1 MVKQLNMIKKIK
13 KLGTYNLIL
22 FWIGLLFFSCDK
34 AHNDK
39 IKDDLKENINQSEPN
54 LHKTND
60 GEILLSYIETDSSN
74 LSTLK
79 WSKLEQDSTWSTGK
93 TIASGTD
100 WFVNWADFPSIASFE
115 NNLTAHYLEKSASD
129 MYAYDIKV
137 IISNNLGES
146 WNTAFSIHND
156 STQTEHGF
164 VSKAA
169 LQDHSMLHVWLDG
182 RKYAYAEK
190 DTTLSKEMTLR
201 AATFNKDG
209 ALLNS
214 KEIDSKVCDCCQ
226 TSTTATSDG
235 AIVVYRDRSDNEIRD
250 IYYSKLVDGY
260 WSTPK
265 AIFND
270 GWHLEGCP
278 VNGPVVKSLNN
289 TVAVAWFTA
298 ADSQAKIKIAFSENS
313 GTTFNQPIELDY
325 EQTIGR
331 IDLLLTEEK
340 AFVSWL
346 DTRNKQTA
354 IVLQAITPKG
364 EKSKVYAVANSSSN
378 RSSGF
383 PKMEFINDNIV
394 LIHTSLNENTKRSEL
409 QTHFISFNEFNS
421 IVE

>member
-1 MVKQLNMIKKIK
+1 MIKKIK
-13 KLGTYNLIL
+13 ILSTYRPIL
-22 FWIGLLFFSCDK
+22 FWIGLLFLSCSKEQNHNIKNELK
-34 AHNDK
+34 A
-39 IKDDLKENINQSEPN
+39 NINQSEPN
-54 LHKTND
+54 LHKTTD
-60 GEILLSYIETDSSN
+60 GRILLSYIETDSSN
-74 LSTLK
+74 VSTLK
-79 WSKLEQDSTWSTGK
+79 WSKLEQDSIWSTGK
-93 TIASGTD
+93 TITSGNN
-100 WFVNWADFPSIASFE
+100 WFVNWADFPSIASFG
-115 NNLTAHYLEKSASD
+115 NNLTTHYLEKSAPD
-129 MYAYDIKV
+129 TYAYDIKV
-137 IISNNLGES
+137 IISNNFGES
-146 WNTAFSIHND
+146 WNTAFTIHND
-156 STQTEHGF
+156 STNTEHGF
-164 VSKAA
+164 VSKAT

-190 DTTLSKEMTLR
+190 DTTISKEMTLR

-209 ALLNS
+209 ELLTSN
-214 KEIDSKVCDCCQ
+214 EIDSKVCDCCQ

-265 AIFND
+265 AVFND
-270 GWHLEGCP
+270 GWQIEGCP

-298 ADSQAKIKIAFSENS
+298 ADSKAKIKIAFSENS

-325 EQTIGR
+325 VRTIGR

-346 DTRNKQTA
+346 DTRNNHTA
-354 IVLQAITPKG
+354 IFLQAITPTG
-364 EKSKVYAVANSSSN
+364 EKSEVHVVTNTSSN

-383 PKMEFINDNIV
+383 PKMEFINDKIV
-394 LIHTSLNENTKRSEL
+394 LVHTSFDENTKRSEL